1 MLAKRYAS
9 VIEGL
14 STLLDLKDKNQMDLD
29 YNLISNLTY
38 SVLNKQ
44 TVEEKCDDSDI
55 VEVVETPL
63 DDSVFDRLN
72 ATLSG
77 LEEKLDEEYE
87 EEEEEKKDTVT
98 TENER
103 QFLLK
108 KLAELFDK
116 LQKMVREKREYND

>member
-1 MLAKRYAS
+1 MLPKRYAS

-14 STLLDLKDKNQMDLD
+14 STLLDIKDKNQMDLD

-44 TVEEKCDDSDI
+44 TVKETSDDSDT

-77 LEEKLDEEYE
+77 LEEKLDQEYE
-87 EEEEEKKDTVT
+87 EEEEEKEVVT

-108 KLAELFDK
+108 KLTELFDK

>member
-14 STLLDLKDKNQMDLD
+14 STLLDIKDKNQMDLD

-44 TVEEKCDDSDI
+44 TVKETSDDSDT

-77 LEEKLDEEYE
+77 LEEKLDQEYE
-87 EEEEEKKDTVT
+87 EEEEEKEVVT

-108 KLAELFDK
+108 KLTELFDK

>member
-44 TVEEKCDDSDI
+44 TVEE
-55 VEVVETPL
+55 
-63 DDSVFDRLN
+63 
-72 ATLSG
+72 
-77 LEEKLDEEYE
+77 
-87 EEEEEKKDTVT
+87 
-98 TENER
+98 
-103 QFLLK
+103 
-108 KLAELFDK
+108 
-116 LQKMVREKREYND
+116 